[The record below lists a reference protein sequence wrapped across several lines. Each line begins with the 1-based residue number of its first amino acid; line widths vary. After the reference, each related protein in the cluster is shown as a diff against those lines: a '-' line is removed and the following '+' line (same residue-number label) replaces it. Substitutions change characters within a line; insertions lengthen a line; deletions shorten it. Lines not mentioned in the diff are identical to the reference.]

1 MSQNYSG
8 NMEVEFHC
16 ASYTTVANSCL
27 QDMTLSLDARGLL
40 VTMFSLRHDW
50 HYSVKGLTCMLPH
63 GRDKI
68 GSVLNELEDH
78 GYVERE
84 QYRDNKGHFQTKYHI
99 YERSQIYNDDYSG
112 TNPNRKDPKF
122 FFEWLRKKKA
132 GELTDECS
140 DSTEEPEYTEKNDR
154 NAFAGTANPLTVT
167 PVTATPSTDKPT
179 QLKTKELNTNQ
190 SKTEINYLKS
200 INSRME
206 TQNRTT
212 APLSQNHVDAI
223 DMMDRKSEIREEL
236 NDRLDYDRLIHE
248 YPKQKKLID
257 AIFRTMTDTLAHK
270 EVGNIKISG
279 CSYSHA
285 ELEEAFNELEY
296 EHIVYVITCISQSG
310 RAIKNPQNYILRCLL
325 QANTRDIYEASR
337 AERSGKNT
345 FTQFEQNTYNFDE
358 LEELLLDN

>member
-1 MSQNYSG
+1 MSQNSSG

-16 ASYTTVANSCL
+16 ASFTTVANSCL

-68 GSVLNELEDH
+68 GTVLNELEDH

-84 QYRDNKGHFQTKYHI
+84 QYRNDKGHFQTKYHI

-112 TNPNRKDPKF
+112 TNPNRKDPKI
-122 FFEWLRKKKA
+122 FFEWLRKKRA
-132 GELTDECS
+132 GELTDEGT
-140 DSTEEPEYTEKNDR
+140 DSTEEPENTGENDR
-154 NAFAGTANPLTVT
+154 DAFTGTANPLTVA

-179 QLKTKELNTNQ
+179 QLKTKELNTNK

-200 INSRME
+200 INPRME

-212 APLSQNHVDAI
+212 APLSQDHVDAI
-223 DMMDRKSEIREEL
+223 DMMDRKSEIREAL
-236 NDRLDYDRLIHE
+236 SDKLDYDRLIQE

-279 CSYSHA
+279 CSYSHT

-325 QANTRDIYEASR
+325 QANTMDVYETSR
-337 AERSGKNT
+337 LSKNKGNR
-345 FTQFEQNTYNFDE
+345 FCQFEQNEYNFDE
-358 LEELLLDN
+358 LEAALLDN